1 MLLFVGLGNPGP
13 EYAGNRHNF
22 GYMAVDA
29 IIGRFGLSRPRRRQR
44 PTGVFSDGMIDGV
57 KVLVLKPG
65 TYMNESGRTVGAA
78 MRYYDLDPEDITVFH
93 DDIDLAP
100 GKMRV
105 KAGGGH
111 GGHNGLRDIDAHI
124 GRDYRRVRLGVGH
137 PGNPDRVEGYVL
149 KDFIKSDRDW
159 LERMID
165 AVANAVPLLV
175 AGDAPGYM
183 TRVALLA
190 PASGD
195 KTPADKAPGET
206 APDDG

>member
-22 GYMAVDA
+22 GFMAVDA
-29 IIGRFGLSRPRRRQR
+29 VIDRCGFARPRRRLR
-44 PTGVFSDGMIDGV
+44 PRGVFSDGVIDGE
-57 KVLVLKPG
+57 KILVLKPG
-65 TYMNESGRTVGAA
+65 TYMNQSGRSVGAA
-78 MRYYDLDPEDITVFH
+78 MRYFRLAPEQVTVFH

-100 GKMRV
+100 GKVRV
-105 KAGGGH
+105 KQGGGH

-149 KDFIKSDRDW
+149 KDFSRSDRDW
-159 LERMID
+159 LARLMD
-165 AVANAVPLLV
+165 AVADAIPLLV
-175 AGDAPGYM
+175 AGDAPGFM

-190 PASGD
+190 PAPD
-195 KTPADKAPGET
+195 RT
-206 APDDG
+206 APDGKAAADGG